1 MLGRHKLEKRYAPFG
16 RHDAGESG
24 LNSSPRPR
32 RNTKDMQPSQPSRQ
46 AQRKATLSVGS
57 WLCRYYRCYWSRPAS
72 ARVLY
77 RLLYRR
83 TIRAILQ
90 LGIPTPALT
99 RQLLS
104 VAAQQVR
111 PATLAYTGVDLFEA
125 RPEGLPKL
133 SLKDAFATLR
143 QDHVRVQ
150 LVPGDPDA
158 ALARVANFLGP
169 IDLVLV
175 TADQEPAALARAWR
189 WLPRLMGREAVVM
202 VEERPA
208 PHKSIWRA
216 LPADELQSL
225 VAAASQRRR
234 RAA

>member
-1 MLGRHKLEKRYAPFG
+1 M
-16 RHDAGESG
+16 
-24 LNSSPRPR
+24 
-32 RNTKDMQPSQPSRQ
+32 
-46 AQRKATLSVGS
+46 SVGS
-57 WLCRYYRCYWSRPAS
+57 WLCRCYWCYWSRPAH
-72 ARVLY
+72 ARILY

-90 LGIPTPALT
+90 LGIPSPTLT
-99 RQLLS
+99 RQFLR
-104 VAAQQVR
+104 VAARQAH

-143 QDHVRVQ
+143 QEHVRVQ

-175 TADQEPAALARAWR
+175 TADQDPASLARAWR
-189 WLPRLMGREAVVM
+189 WLPRMLRPEAVVM
-202 VEERPA
+202 AEERPA
-208 PHKSIWRA
+208 RGQTVAWRA
-216 LPADELQSL
+216 LSASELQSL

>member
-1 MLGRHKLEKRYAPFG
+1 
-16 RHDAGESG
+16 
-24 LNSSPRPR
+24 
-32 RNTKDMQPSQPSRQ
+32 
-46 AQRKATLSVGS
+46 LSVGS
-57 WLCRYYRCYWSRPAS
+57 WLARCYWCYWSQPAH

-90 LGIPTPALT
+90 LGIPAPALT
-99 RQLLS
+99 RQLLK
-104 VAAQQVR
+104 VAVRQVQ
-111 PATLAYTGVDLFEA
+111 PATVAYTGVDLFEA

-175 TADQEPAALARAWR
+175 TADQEPASLARAWR
-189 WLPRLMGREAVVM
+189 WLPRMLGPQAVVM
-202 VEERPA
+202 VQERPQT
-208 PHKSIWRA
+208 SRDSTWRA
-216 LPADELQSL
+216 LPTDELQSL